1 MIRRMVAAMRFVC
14 KAGGRE
20 EDKHEGFP
28 PE

>member
-1 MIRRMVAAMRFVC
+1 MVAAMRFVC

-20 EDKHEGFP
+20 EDKLEGFP